1 MPRPAVRFLACHASI
16 LPDRRHHPS
25 ACATADNPGR
35 SGRREDRHA
44 APALAANPATVT
56 QSGARGNSETA
67 RKKAQADLA
76 LLRQPSAGGRLASE
90 TMAALRRNR
99 WPLCVGI
106 GGRLPSE
113 SLAALRRN
121 THLVQGEQIN
131 LVRQASSRVSVSLPV
146 GGEGCLERDLQ
157 GRRADERRQGEM
169 DLSRRRDIAA
179 REPSASG
186 FRPEPHAAISSA
198 HSRGICW
205 PKAKKPRPA
214 RGQHAASQGRR
225 SGTAP

>member
-76 LLRQPSAGGRLASE
+76 LLRQPSA
-90 TMAALRRNR
+90 
-99 WPLCVGI
+99 